1 LISSKL
7 AVFTELRAKLTIS
20 NSSMPFNVMHE
31 TRKLYFSG
39 NAIRTLQFKTD
50 FPNLQYLELAS
61 AQLTSLPA
69 NFGSLMSNV
78 RVINLNYNAISDL
91 TPLAGI
97 LRLKKLF
104 LVGNRIRSL
113 RKLADIMLQLP
124 GLQELDLR

>member
-1 LISSKL
+1 
-7 AVFTELRAKLTIS
+7 
-20 NSSMPFNVMHE
+20 MHE

-50 FPNLQYLELAS
+50 FPNLQYLELAGT
-61 AQLTSLPA
+61 QLTSLPA
-69 NFGSLMSNV
+69 NFGFLMSNV

-91 TPLAGI
+91 SPLRGI

-104 LVGNRIRSL
+104 LVGNRVKSL